1 MTHAADAPAS
11 GQSPADYA
19 RALALAARKAGLA
32 MCQASGRART
42 AALAAIAGGLRNHAE
57 QIIAANGADVA
68 EARSAGLAP
77 AMIDRLRVDGK
88 SLEKMAASVEQI
100 AAQDDP
106 VGQTV
111 WSTVRP
117 NGLRIERRRVPL
129 GAVLIIY
136 ESRPNVTS
144 DAAALCI
151 KSGNACI
158 LRGGSESLRTNVAI
172 GVAIREAV
180 EVAGLPF
187 GAVQIVTDS
196 DRAIV
201 TGLLK
206 QEGLIDLV
214 IPRGGESLIRAVVEQ
229 SRIPVIKH
237 YAGNCHVYVD
247 AGAAGLDQM
256 VRDICVNA
264 KCQRPGVCN
273 AAETILF
280 HASVADRLLPL
291 VCGDLAQ
298 RGVQVRGCDR
308 TRRLFPAASPA
319 TEDDWRKE
327 YLDLIVAV
335 RVVDSLDQAIDH
347 INTYGSAH
355 TDAIVT
361 ADVFA
366 ADAFVARVD
375 SGNVMVNVSTRF
387 SDGGEYGLGAEIGI
401 STDKLHAR
409 GPMGAA
415 DLTTTKYIVTGQ
427 GQVRG

>member
-1 MTHAADAPAS
+1 
-11 GQSPADYA
+11 
-19 RALALAARKAGLA
+19 
-32 MCQASGRART
+32 
-42 AALAAIAGGLRNHAE
+42 
-57 QIIAANGADVA
+57 
-68 EARSAGLAP
+68 
-77 AMIDRLRVDGK
+77 
-88 SLEKMAASVEQI
+88 MAASIEQI

-111 WSTVRP
+111 WSSVRP

-136 ESRPNVTS
+136 ESRPNVTA

-151 KSGNACI
+151 KSANACI
-158 LRGGSESLRTNVAI
+158 LRGGKESLRTNIAI
-172 GVAIREAV
+172 GAAISEAAQS
-180 EVAGLPF
+180 AGLPV
-187 GAVQIVTDS
+187 GAVQIVDNP

-201 TGLLK
+201 TELLQ
-206 QEGLIDLV
+206 QEGRIDLV

-247 AGAAGLDQM
+247 AGAAGLEAM

-273 AAETILF
+273 AAEKILF
-280 HASVADRLLPL
+280 HRSVAESLLPK
-291 VCGDLAQ
+291 VCQDLAD
-298 RGVQVRGCDR
+298 RGVQVRGCAR
-308 TRRLFPAASPA
+308 TQKLFPAARPA
-319 TEDDWRKE
+319 TEEDWRTE

-335 RVVDSLDQAIDH
+335 RVVDSLDEAIDH

-366 ADAFVARVD
+366 AEAFVARVD
-375 SGNVMVNVSTRF
+375 SGNVMVNTSTRF

-415 DLTTTKYIVTGQ
+415 DLTTTKYVVTGQ
-427 GQVRG
+427 GQVRS